1 MLKYNGSLSHVLGL
15 YSLAL
20 EEYGKAKLLEEIKLK
35 TPELNQK
42 YRIQRSEY
50 YKHESKLQK
59 AFKFLPK
66 ECTHVNISVVVKD
79 NTSNKN
85 QIIKIH
91 PKIKNS
97 ILTIGAYQTGTFGT
111 INGVTLIEKLR
122 WRCFFIDYDDTKD
135 CWVEEFIFDK
145 KEIIECISIFKNHI
159 NNDITPECISIFKNH
174 INNDITPN

>member
-1 MLKYNGSLSHVLGL
+1 MSFEINSIDVGIKLSFKKANLLADDAETLLKYNGSLSHVLGL
-15 YSLAL
+15 YSLAI

-66 ECTHVNISVVVKD
+66 KCTHVNISVVVKD

-85 QIIKIH
+85 QLLKFIQKLKIQ
-91 PKIKNS
+91 
-97 ILTIGAYQTGTFGT
+97 Y
-111 INGVTLIEKLR
+111 
-122 WRCFFIDYDDTKD
+122 
-135 CWVEEFIFDK
+135 
-145 KEIIECISIFKNHI
+145 
-159 NNDITPECISIFKNH
+159 
-174 INNDITPN
+174 